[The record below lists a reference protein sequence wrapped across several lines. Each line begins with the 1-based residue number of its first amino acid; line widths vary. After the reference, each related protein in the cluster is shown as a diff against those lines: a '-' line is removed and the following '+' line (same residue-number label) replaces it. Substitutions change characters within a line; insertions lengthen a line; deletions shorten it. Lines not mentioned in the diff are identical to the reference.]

1 MKISA
6 GLLNRRCVL
15 LAPTAGV
22 DASGGP
28 TLTYADAG
36 GRWCSRLRWAPT
48 EAERDAQRQTAAS
61 VQLVLRLDAV
71 TRTVTTKWRV
81 TFDGQ
86 ELQIIGLDAAPE
98 DGSLIITG
106 QQPTD

>member
-1 MKISA
+1 MRISA

-15 LAPTAGV
+15 LEPTAGL
-22 DASGGP
+22 DANGGP
-28 TLTYADAG
+28 TLSYAAAG

-48 EAERDAQRQTAAS
+48 EAERDAQRQTAAA
-61 VQLVLRLDAV
+61 VQLLLRLDAL
-71 TRTVTTKWRV
+71 TQTITTKWRV
-81 TFDGQ
+81 QIDGQ